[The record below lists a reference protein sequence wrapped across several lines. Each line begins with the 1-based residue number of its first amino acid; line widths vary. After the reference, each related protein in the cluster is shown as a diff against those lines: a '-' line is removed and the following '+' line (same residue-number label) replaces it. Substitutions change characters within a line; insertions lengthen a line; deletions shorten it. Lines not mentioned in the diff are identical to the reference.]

1 MAKPKYQT
9 TKERQSSKSWL
20 YPEDLIKEIKKE
32 IETFYKEKLKDE
44 KLTTTPGN
52 YELLKNY
59 IIKAT
64 NFEIK
69 EVWLR
74 DFYCYRQEFE
84 EIKKTHFNSL
94 LTTFNYYYDEVENK
108 WEKLP
113 ANEDLTFYKIFGNV
127 KSQLNISLSLNDFVG
142 KYKYFIVTKREP
154 NYPKIYEN
162 ELEIFRDRTV
172 KVYNPFIDKFY
183 YGIAFLRNHNILQI
197 VSTDFTEMGITSI
210 GNVITF
216 KVNEYKRLAILFPG
230 IAFSFDGESNPM
242 AVQSLLCS
250 EIERTKN
257 DSLIIAYF
265 EKLAPEGKYSC
276 PTNKQIEEL
285 RFELSNASKKSNKN

>member
-9 TKERQSSKSWL
+9 TKERQSTKSWL
-20 YPEDLIKEIKKE
+20 YPEALVSEIKKE
-32 IETFYKEKLKDE
+32 ILLFYKEKNIED

-52 YELLKNY
+52 YEVLKNY

-74 DFYCYRQEFE
+74 DFYCYRMELE
-84 EIKKTHFNSL
+84 VIKKAHFNSL
-94 LTTFNYYYDEVENK
+94 MTTFNYYYDEVDNS

-113 ANEDLTFYKIFGNV
+113 ANDDLSFYKIFNNI
-127 KSQLNISLSLNDFVG
+127 KSQLNISLSLNEFVG
-142 KYKYFIVTKREP
+142 KYKYFLVTNREP
-154 NYPKIYEN
+154 NYSKIYEN
-162 ELEIFRDRTV
+162 DLEIFRDRTV
-172 KVYNPFIDKFY
+172 KIYNPFLKKNY

-197 VSTDFTEMGITSI
+197 VSTDFTELGITSI
-210 GNVITF
+210 GNVLTF

-242 AVQSLLCS
+242 AAQCLLCS
-250 EIERTKN
+250 EIERTKL
-257 DSLIIAYF
+257 DDLIIAYF
-265 EKLAPEGKYSC
+265 DKLAPEGKYSC
-276 PTNKQIEEL
+276 STNRQIEEL
-285 RFELSNASKKSNKN
+285 RFEVSKKDKPSNK

>member
-9 TKERQSSKSWL
+9 TKERQTSKSWP
-20 YPEDLIKEIKKE
+20 YPEDLVAEIKNE
-32 IETFYKEKLKDE
+32 IKSFYTEKGLLD

-59 IIKAT
+59 IFKAT

-74 DFYCYRQEFE
+74 DFYCYRPEFE
-84 EIKKTHFNSL
+84 EIKKVHFNSL
-94 LTTFNYYYDEVENK
+94 LATFNYYYDEIENK

-113 ANEDLTFYKIFGNV
+113 ANDDLSFYKIFGNL
-127 KSQLNISLSLNDFVG
+127 KSQLNITLPLTDFIG

-162 ELEIFRDRTV
+162 DLEIFRDRTV
-172 KVYNPFIDKFY
+172 KIFNPFIKKY
-183 YGIAFLRNHNILQI
+183 YFGIAFLRNHNILQI
-197 VSTDFTEMGITSI
+197 VSTDFTELGITSI

-242 AVQSLLCS
+242 AAQALLCS
-250 EIERTKN
+250 EIERTKTN
-257 DSLIIAYF
+257 DLIIAYF
-265 EKLAPEGKYSC
+265 ERLAPEGKYSC

-285 RFELSNASKKSNKN
+285 RYELSTSKTKKSPK